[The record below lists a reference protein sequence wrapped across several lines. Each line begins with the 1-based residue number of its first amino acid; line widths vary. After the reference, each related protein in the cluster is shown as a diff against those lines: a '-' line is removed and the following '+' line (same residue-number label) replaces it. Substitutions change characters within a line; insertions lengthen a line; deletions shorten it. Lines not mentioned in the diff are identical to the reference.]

1 MENRTVSGRFDLE
14 GRTLEFSKAV
24 IRLCKRMPLD
34 CINSQLIKQ
43 LLRSSTSIGA
53 NYREANEALG
63 KKDFAFRLRIS
74 RKEAKETTYWL
85 ELLKDANPATSSEID
100 LLIKETLELRSI
112 LSSILSKACL

>member
-1 MENRTVSGRFDLE
+1 MENRTASGRFDLE

-24 IRLCKRMPLD
+24 IRLCKSMPFD
-34 CINSQLIKQ
+34 CINSQIIKQ

-85 ELLKDANPATSSEID
+85 ELLKDANPAISSDID
-100 LLIKETLELRSI
+100 LLAKETLELRSI